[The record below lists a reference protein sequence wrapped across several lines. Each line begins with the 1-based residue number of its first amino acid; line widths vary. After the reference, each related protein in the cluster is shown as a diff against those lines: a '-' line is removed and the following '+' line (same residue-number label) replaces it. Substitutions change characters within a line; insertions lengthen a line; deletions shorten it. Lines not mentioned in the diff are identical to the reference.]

1 MTDKEKILISVIIVI
16 LGAVFSY
23 RVGLVDKVLFK
34 HSNQIEELQKKEN
47 KKDKSCRFPTKCKQ

>member
-23 RVGLVDKVLFK
+23 RVGLVDKILFK
-34 HSNQIEELQKKEN
+34 HSNQIEELQRKVIKE
-47 KKDKSCRFPTKCKQ
+47 KDNDH